1 VFGVQGELIMGEEAA
16 LLDLNHLT
24 EVEQTM
30 ILNVLLRDA
39 ELRQREEGRISK
51 LQQVESDPVR
61 LRSLSGAWFNE
72 ERAKRY
78 ESRGADVVHASIR
91 WKKRGK
97 DIPVMSLFEDHQKEQ
112 SSTECEEESTE
123 EKTADLKDAEIS
135 ENEEETEEEK
145 KHSPNLR
152 VAPKPLPRTKRIPK
166 DPENIEGSS
175 GIEES
180 VEGSEVVD
188 DGELQHTSPT
198 LQVDSEG
205 DIDSGSTELDYT
217 RFGSINS
224 LHSNHMMSGSLMSLY
239 SVGDFGGVIVTG
251 RIQFSL
257 HYDPKKEELL
267 VRVCRCQ
274 DLAPA
279 RHNRSDPYVK
289 LYLLPDNTSRSK
301 RKTSVKRKTLNP
313 IYDETL
319 KYKVRKSELQARVL
333 SVSVWHLERVR
344 RNLFLG
350 EVEVGLAQWDWGRTQ
365 PTWYPLQPRVQMNP
379 DTIISRGT
387 ILFSL
392 KFIPAGSE
400 GGGYPLTGELHIW
413 LREVIGLLPP
423 KRGVPN
429 TYVKSACVF
438 VSKGKYTCAYGVCSV
453 VLPDESGA
461 SGQQTRVVRGSVSPV
476 FNHTMVYDGFQP
488 SDLIQACTEITV
500 WNSSSCLGGVRLSIG
515 SGVSYDQTVCWM
527 DSTEEEMSVWNTVIG
542 NPNSWVD
549 ATLPIRTNL
558 QLCS

>member
-1 VFGVQGELIMGEEAA
+1 MEEEAA
-16 LLDLNHLT
+16 QLDLSHLT

-61 LRSLSGAWFNE
+61 LQSFSGSWFNE

-78 ESRGADVVHASIR
+78 QSRGADIVHASIR
-91 WKKRGK
+91 RKKRGK
-97 DIPVMSLFEDHQKEQ
+97 DILVMSLFEDQKEQ
-112 SSTECEEESTE
+112 SSTEKQKESTE
-123 EKTADLKDAEIS
+123 ENTADLKSTGKTEDEAER
-135 ENEEETEEEK
+135 ETDEEK
-145 KHSPNLR
+145 RDSSNLS
-152 VAPKPLPRTKRIPK
+152 VAPEPRPRTKCVSKK
-166 DPENIEGSS
+166 DAENTEGSS
-175 GIEES
+175 GFEGS

-188 DGELQHTSPT
+188 DGVLQNTSPT
-198 LQVDSEG
+198 LQVDSED
-205 DIDSGSTELDYT
+205 DIDSGSTELDNT
-217 RFGSINS
+217 RFGSVNS

-239 SVGDFGGVIVTG
+239 SVGDFGGVTVTG

-257 HYDPKKEELL
+257 NYDPKREELH

-279 RHNRSDPYVK
+279 RNNRSDPYVK
-289 LYLLPDNTSRSK
+289 VYLLPDNTSRSK

-313 IYDETL
+313 VYDETL

-350 EVEVGLAQWDWGRTQ
+350 EVEVGLTQWDWGRSQ

-379 DTIISRGT
+379 DAIISRGT
-387 ILFSL
+387 VLFSL
-392 KFIPAGSE
+392 KFVPAGSE

-429 TYVKSACVF
+429 TYVKS
-438 VSKGKYTCAYGVCSV
+438 V
-453 VLPDESGA
+453 VLPDESGV

-476 FNHTMVYDGFQP
+476 FNHTMVYDGLQP
-488 SDLIQACTEITV
+488 SDLTQACTEITV
-500 WNSSSCLGGVRLSIG
+500 WNSSNCLGGVRLSIG
-515 SGVSYDQTVCWM
+515 SGVSYGQTVCWM

-542 NPNSWVD
+542 NPNNWVD
-549 ATLPIRTNL
+549 AVLPIRTNL
-558 QLCS
+558 QLCSE